1 MPSETLVAVFDTA
14 AQAEDAI
21 RALEDDNVPSSAI
34 KHYAKGDAAPAE
46 TTTTTSHS
54 GGIWAWILGEEGPA
68 TTTDHSLY
76 DRSLESGGTVV
87 TVIVDS
93 HDVDHVMEI
102 LEAHDPVDLHERASQ
117 YGLAES
123 TAPAPMASTG
133 MAASGMTGATAA
145 VGTGREEVIPLA
157 EETIEVGK
165 RSVDRGTTRLRR
177 YVVERPV
184 EEQISLRNETVS
196 ITRRPGMGASAAV
209 PADAFTEKTIEMTE
223 TSEEAVVAKTAR
235 VHEEVVVAK
244 RVDDRVETVRDTV
257 RREEVEIDGPAGK
270 VTGAAKV

>member
-54 GGIWAWILGEEGPA
+54 GGIWAWILGEEGTA
-68 TTTDHSLY
+68 TMTDHSLY

-93 HDVDHVMEI
+93 HNVYHVMKI

-117 YGLAES
+117 YGLPES

-157 EETIEVGK
+157 EET
-165 RSVDRGTTRLRR
+165 SRLANA
-177 YVVERPV
+177 
-184 EEQISLRNETVS
+184 L
-196 ITRRPGMGASAAV
+196 
-209 PADAFTEKTIEMTE
+209 
-223 TSEEAVVAKTAR
+223 
-235 VHEEVVVAK
+235 
-244 RVDDRVETVRDTV
+244 
-257 RREEVEIDGPAGK
+257 
-270 VTGAAKV
+270 